1 MQIEEPRRP
10 NPSGTALLA
19 LGFRPFFLLAGLG
32 AVGLLAIWLGY
43 VSAPAQL
50 QAYYA
55 GTFWHAHEMLFGYT
69 VAVIC
74 GFLLTAVRNW
84 TDIPTPSGGALGL
97 LALLWILGRLLP
109 LAGPGVPG
117 WLIAGVDLALLPALA
132 WVVGVRVL
140 RRRQTSNLIFA
151 VLPLLMMLANLL
163 VHLEMLGLTRD
174 TAWYGLYGMVWLVML
189 IIVLMGGRVIPFFAE
204 RGVQGLTTRS
214 WPVVEWLSPWVIV
227 AAAVSHLFLSDALT
241 FWAALLA
248 FVVHAARVFGWY
260 HRLMWREPLVWVL
273 IFGYAWL
280 VLGLGLLALAELG
293 WISGFIALHAF
304 TVGGLGGITLG
315 MMSRVAIGHTGRPMK
330 LPRGMVWSYYFLYAS
345 AMVRVFFPLFLPDT
359 YVREVMAAGGLWI
372 LAFLVF
378 LHYYTPILM
387 RPRVDGRPG

>member
-227 AAAVSHLFLSDALT
+227 AAAVSHLFLSDVLT

-248 FVVHAARVFGWY
+248 FVVQAARVFGWY

-293 WISGFIALHAF
+293 WISRFIALHAF

-387 RPRVDGRPG
+387 RRRVDGRPG

>member
-1 MQIEEPRRP
+1 MQIDDPRRP
-10 NPSGTALLA
+10 TAGGTALFA
-19 LGFRPFFLLAGLG
+19 LGFRPFFLLAVLG

-43 VSAPAQL
+43 VSAPAEL

-84 TDIPTPSGGALGL
+84 TDIGTPSGGTRGI
-97 LALLWILGRLLP
+97 LALLWVAGCLLP

-117 WLIAGVDLALLPALA
+117 WLIAAVDLSLLPALA
-132 WVVGVRVL
+132 WVVGVRVHH
-140 RRRQTSNLIFA
+140 RRQLNNYVFA
-151 VLPLLMMLANLL
+151 VLPLVMTVANLL
-163 VHLEMLGLTRD
+163 VHLEMLGITAD
-174 TAWYGLYGMVWLVML
+174 TAWYGIYGMVWLVML

-204 RGVQGLTTRS
+204 RGVQELTTRS
-214 WPVVEWLSPWVIV
+214 WPFIENLAPGVIV
-227 AAAVSHLFLSDALT
+227 AAALAHLFLPSDLAL
-241 FWAALLA
+241 WAALLA
-248 FVVHAARVFGWY
+248 FVVHAVRVAGWY
-260 HRLMWREPLVWVL
+260 HPLMWREPLVWVL
-273 IFGYAWL
+273 IFGYLWL
-280 VLGLGLLALAELG
+280 VLGLGLMVLAGFGLVSA
-293 WISGFIALHAF
+293 FIALHAF

-330 LPRGMVWSYYFLYAS
+330 LPKGMVWSYYLLFA
-345 AMVRVFFPLFLPDT
+345 AAIVRVFFPIVMPDA
-359 YVREVMAAGGLWI
+359 YVREVMASGGLWI

>member
-10 NPSGTALLA
+10 NPTGTALLA

-69 VAVIC
+69 VAVIS

-84 TDIPTPSGGALGL
+84 TDIPTPSGGPLGL

-109 LAGPGVPG
+109 LAGPDVPG
-117 WLIAGVDLALLPALA
+117 WLIAVVDLALLPALA

-163 VHLEMLGLTRD
+163 VHLEMLGITAD
-174 TAWYGLYGMVWLVML
+174 TAWYGLYGMLWLVML

-204 RGVQGLTTRS
+204 RGVQGLTTRR
-214 WPVVEWLSPWVIV
+214 WPLVEWLSPWVIV
-227 AAAVSHLFLSDALT
+227 AAAVSHLFLPDALT

-248 FVVHAARVFGWY
+248 FGVHAVRVFGWY

-280 VLGLGLLALAELG
+280 VLGLGLLALAERG

-330 LPRGMVWSYYFLYAS
+330 LPKGMVWSYYFLFAA
-345 AMVRVFFPLFLPDT
+345 AMVRVFFPLFLPET

>member
-1 MQIEEPRRP
+1 MQIEEPRRT
-10 NPSGTALLA
+10 NPTGTALLA

-32 AVGLLAIWLGY
+32 AVGLLAMWLGY
-43 VSAPAQL
+43 VSAPARL
-50 QAYYA
+50 QAYYT

-84 TDIPTPSGGALGL
+84 TDIPTPSGGPLGV

-117 WLIAGVDLALLPALA
+117 WLIAVVDLALLPALA
-132 WVVGVRVL
+132 WVVGVRVI
-140 RRRQTSNLIFA
+140 RRRQASNVIFA
-151 VLPLLMMLANLL
+151 VLPLLMTLANLL
-163 VHLEMLGLTRD
+163 VHLEMLGLTKD

-204 RGVQGLTTRS
+204 RGVQGLTTRN
-214 WPVVEWLSPWVIV
+214 WPVVEWLAPWVVV
-227 AAAVSHLFLSDALT
+227 AAAVSHLFLPDGVT
-241 FWAALLA
+241 VWAALLA
-248 FVVHAARVFGWY
+248 FAVHAVRVGGWY

-280 VLGLGLLALAELG
+280 VLGLGLLVLAKLG
-293 WISGFIALHAF
+293 WISTFIALHAF

-330 LPRGMVWSYYFLYAS
+330 LPKGMVWSYYFLFA
-345 AMVRVFFPLFLPDT
+345 AAVVRVFFPLFLPDA
-359 YVREVMAAGGLWI
+359 YVREVMASGGLWI

>member
-1 MQIEEPRRP
+1 MQIDEPRRP

-32 AVGLLAIWLGY
+32 AVGLLAVWLGY
-43 VSAPAQL
+43 VSAPARL

-84 TDIPTPSGGALGL
+84 TDMPTPSGAPLGV
-97 LALLWILGRLLP
+97 LAGLWVLGRLLP
-109 LAGPGVPG
+109 LSGPGVPG
-117 WLIAGVDLALLPALA
+117 WVIAVVDLSLLPALA
-132 WVVGVRVL
+132 WVVGVRVH
-140 RRRQTSNLIFA
+140 RRRQFNNYVFA
-151 VLPLLMMLANLL
+151 ALPLLMTLANLL
-163 VHLEMLGLTRD
+163 VHLEMLDITQD
-174 TAWYGLYGMVWLVML
+174 TAWYGIYGMVWLVML

-204 RGVQGLTTRS
+204 RGVQGLKTRS
-214 WPVVEWLSPWVIV
+214 WPIIENLAPGVIV
-227 AAAVSHLFLSDALT
+227 VVALSDLFLPDGITL
-241 FWAALLA
+241 WAALLA
-248 FVVHAARVFGWY
+248 FVVHAIRVAGWY
-260 HRLMWREPLVWVL
+260 DRLMWREPLVWVL
-273 IFGYAWL
+273 ILGYAWL
-280 VLGLGLLALAELG
+280 TLGLGLMVLARAG
-293 WISGFIALHAF
+293 WISAFIALHAF

-330 LPRGMVWSYYFLYAS
+330 LPKGMVWSYYFLFA
-345 AMVRVFFPLFLPDT
+345 AAIVRVLFPLIWPDV
-359 YVREVMAAGGLWI
+359 YVREVMASGGLWI

-378 LHYYTPILM
+378 LHFYTPVLI